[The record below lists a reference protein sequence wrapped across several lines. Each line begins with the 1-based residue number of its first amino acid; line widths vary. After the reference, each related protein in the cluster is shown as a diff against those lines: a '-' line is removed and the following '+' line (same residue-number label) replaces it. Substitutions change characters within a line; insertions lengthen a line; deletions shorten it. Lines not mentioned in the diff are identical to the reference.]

1 MREPILAP
9 LSRDSF
15 VMQLSA
21 KHRFACR
28 WEPPSRSAAA
38 IRPARCLDGLGFRT
52 AFAAAAGSV
61 RPTRRTTA
69 LFRRARGR
77 PQRNGAAHRQ
87 ERRGPPGGWLQTIPR
102 TPPRPHRRARSQ
114 SRAPG
119 RGLIA
124 LAAHRRCT
132 LACEMPA
139 SRAIVRQLHRA
150 RVAGGLT
157 AFSITLREIVVR
169 LCSVRMVATGIT
181 EGRIIPRNFR

>member
-1 MREPILAP
+1 
-9 LSRDSF
+9 
-15 VMQLSA
+15 MQLSA

-38 IRPARCLDGLGFRT
+38 IRPARCLDGLGFRA

-87 ERRGPPGGWLQTIPR
+87 ERRGPPGGWLRTIPK
-102 TPPRPHRRARSQ
+102 TSPRPHRRARSQ

-119 RGLIA
+119 HGLIA

-139 SRAIVRQLHRA
+139 SRAIRSATPSRQSGGRPHGFLNYLA
-150 RVAGGLT
+150 RNCGALMFCATWSRQGLPKGCN
-157 AFSITLREIVVR
+157 S
-169 LCSVRMVATGIT
+169 S
-181 EGRIIPRNFR
+181 